1 MAQGR
6 NTNYPVMSSNIG
18 MSDSQEWGGG
28 IYNKKYRQKLK
39 LQYFSKN
46 KKKGYILNK
55 CNLIIMS

>member
-46 KKKGYILNK
+46 KKKVYTK
-55 CNLIIMS
+55 